1 MKTHLDS
8 HSCLRNNRAIWLA
21 VAAVMAGYGSSAL
34 AQTISESATAPVAG
48 VWLSQLVGGSTSG
61 SPGASSHDYLNAVN
75 PGELFTLGSAQTL
88 ASVTVK
94 GNGDAGYWTGS
105 SSSPNTAG
113 GLVGYSYYQGSL
125 VQASLQP
132 LLKWDIQIGSVSGST
147 VTPIASESVTGFA
160 PTSNTDF
167 LTFNLASG
175 LSLGPGNYEFSLT
188 FDSSTL
194 GNFPGGGVWYGLS
207 ESLTPQI
214 GSGDAFNNGSVSGT
228 YGNTVN
234 PLGYDYVFE
243 LSSVPEPTTLA
254 LLGFGTLGAV
264 LGLRRRRA

>member
-1 MKTHLDS
+1 MKTHFDT

-21 VAAVMAGYGSSAL
+21 VAAVMAGYGSNAL
-34 AQTISESATAPVAG
+34 AQTISETATAPVAG
-48 VWLSQLVGGSTSG
+48 VWLSQLVGGSTSS
-61 SPGASSHDYLNAVN
+61 SPGASAHDYMNAVN

-94 GNGDAGYWTGS
+94 GNGDDGYWTGS
-105 SSSPNTAG
+105 TSSPAVVSA
-113 GLVGYSYYQGSL
+113 VGNYYFQSGL
-125 VQASLQP
+125 VQAGLQP
-132 LLKWDIQIGSVSGST
+132 LLTWDIQVGSVSGST

-160 PTSNTDF
+160 PTSSTDF
-167 LTFNLASG
+167 LTFNLASA
-175 LSLGPGNYEFSLT
+175 LSLGPGNYEFSVT
-188 FDSSTL
+188 FDNSTL
-194 GNFPGGGVWYGLS
+194 GAFASGGVWYGLS

-214 GSGDAFNNGSVSGT
+214 GSGNAFNNGSVSGT